1 MQQNNPQQ
9 DEIRP
14 LAVHKRPKVSYYVT
28 AGIFSLGVL
37 YFFSA
42 RLVEI
47 IDSSFISPFNF
58 AILVVGYLAVGSL
71 FITPPKTMALTVRR
85 IGLIIIVSFFV
96 QLLDLPFLLLLLSSF
111 CFSSNQSWIRSCAR
125 ISHLVILLVM

>member
-14 LAVHKRPKVSYYVT
+14 LAVHKRPKISYYAT

-85 IGLIIIVSFFV
+85 IGLIIIVSF
-96 QLLDLPFLLLLLSSF
+96 
-111 CFSSNQSWIRSCAR
+111 
-125 ISHLVILLVM
+125 